1 MSGEEDDLTQDIC
14 HVENAQLSMSGAED
28 DLTQDICHVENA
40 QLSMSGAEDDLTQDV
55 CHVENAQSSMSGE
68 EDDLTQD
75 ICHVENWFS
84 VLDDEDST
92 SSEENSADDKS
103 TESNENCANAFFYW
117 GFDNM
122 TVLTSDELQNY
133 GRRSDKRASKEIEKF
148 YQKQDYYKD
157 DDAYVMHN
165 ICDLRRYSLN
175 DSIVGY
181 DPNEDLTVEMD
192 ESENNEVSE
201 ATFEVPKPE
210 QELEEYMKYENK
222 DKLLAIYDKYLENH
236 SLRPIL
242 LKNLASYFKALPEK
256 DRDKAAQ
263 SFPDF
268 MPVDDSNSVYKTEIE
283 LAEQLAQI
291 VHLFEP
297 VKVNKFFSR
306 LALILS
312 SDRISGVR
320 TMGVKLLAKVIGV
333 LIQEEW
339 MDYSNKYLTHP
350 DAEFLPLSNQI
361 IHQIRRTF
369 WTIGNW
375 QQRQSFGRLL
385 ATLLQK
391 KLIDDEQFCFLFG
404 EDVMRISED
413 EVPNVRQYF
422 CVLGQI
428 TSSSDFFR
436 ATHEGISAAI
446 RDKLQEFVVHD
457 SDAEIRYQAQI
468 ALEQAELQNETG
480 ETNF

>member
-1 MSGEEDDLTQDIC
+1 MQVWRLLAKQAKEAKNKESAAAKKPDLAPSKPD
-14 HVENAQLSMSGAED
+14 SRP
-28 DLTQDICHVENA
+28 
-40 QLSMSGAEDDLTQDV
+40 
-55 CHVENAQSSMSGE
+55 SSNEPTPHSSPNILHQKTTDSE
-68 EDDLTQD
+68 
-75 ICHVENWFS
+75 I
-84 VLDDEDST
+84 DEDVPQKRNEFFQKKKGKTASKSKEP
-92 SSEENSADDKS
+92 SSQAAAKKGKQARESELTGKAKDTEHLDYSAPAKKVDTDGTNDEYDMDSVRRDTHNFYQENIEFVGKLKDEPPELDEGEAVGESSDEENE
-103 TESNENCANAFFYW
+103 TN
-117 GFDNM
+117 
-122 TVLTSDELQNY
+122 TT
-133 GRRSDKRASKEIEKF
+133 
-148 YQKQDYYKD
+148 
-157 DDAYVMHN
+157 
-165 ICDLRRYSLN
+165 
-175 DSIVGY
+175 
-181 DPNEDLTVEMD
+181 
-192 ESENNEVSE
+192 NEVV
-201 ATFEVPKPE
+201 AGGLVTQRRGRQQQTQPE
-210 QELEEYMKYENK
+210 QELEEYMDCENK
-222 DKLLAIYDKYLENH
+222 EKLLAIYDKYLENH

-242 LKNLASYFKALPEK
+242 LKNLASFFEALPEK

-268 MPVDDSNSVYKTEIE
+268 MPVDDSKPVYRIKAN

-312 SDRISGVR
+312 SDRVSGVR
-320 TMGVKLLAKVIGV
+320 IMGVNLLAKVIGV

-339 MDYSNKYLTHP
+339 TDYSNRHLTHP
-350 DAEFLPLSNQI
+350 DVEFLPLSNQI
-361 IHQIRRTF
+361 IHEIRRTF

-385 ATLLQK
+385 ATLLHK
-391 KLIDDEQFCFLFG
+391 NLIDYEQFCFLFG

-413 EVPNVRQYF
+413 EVPNVRQCF
-422 CVLGQI
+422 CALGQI

-468 ALEQAELQNETG
+468 ALEQAELQNKIG
-480 ETNF
+480 ETVEEIKNLALS